1 MPPVA
6 PTTTINFKRLI
17 ELVRPYPYLYN
28 RQEPKFKDVA
38 LKNQRWN
45 MIGAEFG
52 ITGKLLPSSGDV
64 SCVCKGMNCCFGIT
78 LCQPCR
84 VPCMAGNRTISR
96 AMVSF

>member
-52 ITGKLLPSSGDV
+52 ITGKLLPKFCPQQGTKFY
-64 SCVCKGMNCCFGIT
+64 VCYWDKQHAFEE
-78 LCQPCR
+78 
-84 VPCMAGNRTISR
+84 
-96 AMVSF
+96 